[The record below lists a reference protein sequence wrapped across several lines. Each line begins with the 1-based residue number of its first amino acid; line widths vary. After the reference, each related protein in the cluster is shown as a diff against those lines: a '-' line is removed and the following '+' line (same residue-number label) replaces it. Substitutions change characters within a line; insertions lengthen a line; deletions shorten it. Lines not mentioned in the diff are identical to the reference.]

1 MCIQNIPSFSYH
13 ALEYALTIVCPYLSA
28 QEGCSQSLCAQVP
41 SSALPTV
48 GHRCHSI
55 AGEGPGSVPLCLQT
69 SAVGITHTR
78 THTPLDIC
86 MRCSVCVR
94 MHACAVCTYVH
105 MCLMIDINSPFFQ
118 SINVIHIYSCIVN
131 LVYLHSI

>member
-1 MCIQNIPSFSYH
+1 MYTNAQFLVSECIYIIVYYIVHSEHSFLQLS
-13 ALEYALTIVCPYLSA
+13 LEYALTIVCPYLSA

-69 SAVGITHTR
+69 SEVGITHTR
-78 THTPLDIC
+78 THTAGYLHEMQC
-86 MRCSVCVR
+86 VCVHNAELHCGCAITILR
-94 MHACAVCTYVH
+94 M
-105 MCLMIDINSPFFQ
+105 
-118 SINVIHIYSCIVN
+118 
-131 LVYLHSI
+131 